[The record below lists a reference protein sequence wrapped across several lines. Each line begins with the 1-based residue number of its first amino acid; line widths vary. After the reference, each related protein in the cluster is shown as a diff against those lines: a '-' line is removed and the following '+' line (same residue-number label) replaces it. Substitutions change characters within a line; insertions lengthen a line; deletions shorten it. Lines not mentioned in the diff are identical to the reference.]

1 MKEKAKVQER
11 YEEEKAK
18 KHRKKGEE
26 RGRKEGEEKAKF
38 DMAKNLLQ
46 MGILTTEQIIQAS
59 GLSLSQVNAL
69 KTEIE
74 KAQKTRARDGDDL
87 PSSGDTPPQPLD
99 KDRR

>member
-1 MKEKAKVQER
+1 MQQGLIEDSIRIYQISLDDKEHSLKEKAKVQER

-46 MGILTTEQIIQAS
+46 MGILTTEQVTQVS
-59 GLSLSQVNAL
+59 GL
-69 KTEIE
+69 
-74 KAQKTRARDGDDL
+74 
-87 PSSGDTPPQPLD
+87 
-99 KDRR
+99 